1 MVLESFWWKPQR
13 SFIVVWFNQL
23 RLTGEEWKFWNME
36 SCWRKPPMVEQ
47 GVTKLMTGECLEL
60 WRFVTTHVKQKT
72 LITEPETDANG
83 SDIWIIGGLKVRIVQ
98 FQVDAT
104 ISSKNSSFV
113 RRSLIISSSQTVE
126 RHTIKLGYAQK
137 TRILKKT
144 LYISIPSYT

>member
-1 MVLESFWWKPQR
+1 
-13 SFIVVWFNQL
+13 
-23 RLTGEEWKFWNME
+23 
-36 SCWRKPPMVEQ
+36 MVEQ

-60 WRFVTTHVKQKT
+60 WRFVTTHVKWQQKT

-126 RHTIKLGYAQK
+126 RHTIKLGNVQK
-137 TRILKKT
+137 TRILK
-144 LYISIPSYT
+144 